1 MEITISAAVMQRLM
15 EDSIKNAD
23 NYLFVDK
30 RSEDLKQCIRIMESM
45 GVRSIEVDLSSDDD
59 SILADIPSPDYL
71 SYAEQARVRE
81 KSGFGM

>member
-1 MEITISAAVMQRLM
+1 MEITISPAVMQRLM

-23 NYLFVDK
+23 NKNYLFVDK

-59 SILADIPSPDYL
+59 SIL
-71 SYAEQARVRE
+71 
-81 KSGFGM
+81 